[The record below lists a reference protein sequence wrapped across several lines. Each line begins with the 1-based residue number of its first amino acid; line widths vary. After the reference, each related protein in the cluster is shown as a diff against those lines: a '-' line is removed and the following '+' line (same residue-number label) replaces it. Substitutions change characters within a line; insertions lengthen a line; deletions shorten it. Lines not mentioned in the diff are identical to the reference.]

1 MIEPRNCFGSAYDV
15 ALIGEGP
22 DPDRDL
28 EGEVWREEDLQGDE
42 PRSGTSAVFIVTV
55 DPRAERGLNLTTPTT
70 FF

>member
-28 EGEVWREEDLQGDE
+28 EGEVRREEDLQADE
-42 PRSGTSAVFIVTV
+42 PRSGANQSSRRIAVCVV
-55 DPRAERGLNLTTPTT
+55 GQPNESV
-70 FF
+70 